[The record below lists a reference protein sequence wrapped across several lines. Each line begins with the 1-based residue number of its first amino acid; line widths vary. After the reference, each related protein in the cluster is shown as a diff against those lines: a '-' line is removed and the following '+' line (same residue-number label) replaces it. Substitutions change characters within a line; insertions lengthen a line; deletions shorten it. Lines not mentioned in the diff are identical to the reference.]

1 MTGYTYS
8 SYVTALAS
16 TMVED
21 EDSTDFQA
29 ILPTI
34 ITYAEGRIYRDTNLL
49 ATLVRDTTA
58 NLTANSL
65 QFTLPIPTQG
75 LFRVIK
81 AINVVTPVGSS
92 VSNGTRNPLQPV
104 SLDFLYWTN
113 QTNTATSSTAIP
125 LYYAM
130 AGGTNALD
138 IQVGP
143 APGAAFSVEV
153 VGEVQPESL
162 SASNT
167 STYLST
173 YYPELFLV
181 ASMVFASG
189 WQKNFSASSDDPR
202 SSQSWEQKYTQL
214 LASTDLQTARA
225 RFAGASWTSERPE
238 PAAQPQR
245 G

>member
-1 MTGYTYS
+1 MTAYTYS
-8 SYVTALAS
+8 SFVTALAS

-21 EDSTDFQA
+21 ATATDFLA
-29 ILPTI
+29 IVPSI
-34 ITYAEGRIYRDTNLL
+34 ITYAEGRIYKDMNLL
-49 ATLVRDTTA
+49 ATLVRDTTGT
-58 NLTANSL
+58 LTANSL
-65 QFTLPIPTQG
+65 QFTLPVPTQG

-81 AINVVTPVGSS
+81 AINVVTPVGST

-125 LYYAM
+125 LYFAM
-130 AGGTNALD
+130 AGGTNARD

-143 APGAAFSVEV
+143 APGAAFAVEV
-153 VGEVQPESL
+153 VGEVQPDSL
-162 SASNT
+162 SETNT

-173 YYPELFLV
+173 YYPELFLA

-202 SSQSWEQKYTQL
+202 SSQSWEQKYKDL
-214 LASTDLQTARA
+214 LASADLQTARA
-225 RFAGASWTSERPE
+225 RFAAASWTSERPE
-238 PAAQPQR
+238 PAANSQR